1 MNASITAET
10 AGSFSKML
18 ALTTSQSF
26 HLRPLSYSVVLTVL
40 WGLFIL
46 TMNLCLRGQRP
57 PLKQPPKHKFM
68 PRLCNTVIRK
78 GVELCVQY

>member
-18 ALTTSQSF
+18 ALTTSRSLQ
-26 HLRPLSYSVVLTVL
+26 LQLLSYYMVLAVL
-40 WGLFIL
+40 WVLPIL
-46 TMNLCLRGQRP
+46 AMNLCLRGQRL
-57 PLKQPPKHKFM
+57 PLKQSPKPQFM
-68 PRLCNTVIRK
+68 PRLCNTVTRK